1 MAEGRAFYCLTKTF
15 SLGHSPFAMTTSES
29 FICIGIMSGTSL
41 DGADAVAAD
50 FSSPVPVIRGRAHEP
65 FSPEL
70 RAELLSLCAPGENEI
85 ERSGAAS
92 VKLAQC
98 YAKAVESLLA
108 SSRIPREEIRAVGA
122 HGQTIRHCPDQH
134 FSIQLNYP
142 ALLAELTG
150 IDVVADF
157 RSADLAAGGQGA
169 PLVPAFHAR
178 AFRSDTFRVI
188 ANIGGIANLTILP
201 PVSSGAPVAGFDCGP
216 GNMLMDAWIWRQAG
230 KPYDK
235 DAEWARAGKVILPLL
250 QNMLS
255 DPYFSQPAPKSTGR
269 EYFNY
274 GWLERHL
281 RHFPGVDPR
290 DVQATLAELTAVTI
304 SEQVLLSGG
313 CERLMVCGGGSRNPL
328 LMARLAALLPGT
340 EVTTTDAVGISGD
353 DMEALAF
360 AWLAWRTLAGLPGNL
375 PSVTG
380 ASQETVL
387 GAIFPANP

>member
-1 MAEGRAFYCLTKTF
+1 
-15 SLGHSPFAMTTSES
+15 
-29 FICIGIMSGTSL
+29 
-41 DGADAVAAD
+41 
-50 FSSPVPVIRGRAHEP
+50 
-65 FSPEL
+65 
-70 RAELLSLCAPGENEI
+70 
-85 ERSGAAS
+85 
-92 VKLAQC
+92 
-98 YAKAVESLLA
+98 
-108 SSRIPREEIRAVGA
+108 
-122 HGQTIRHCPDQH
+122 
-134 FSIQLNYP
+134 
-142 ALLAELTG
+142 
-150 IDVVADF
+150 
-157 RSADLAAGGQGA
+157 
-169 PLVPAFHAR
+169 LVPAFHHALLAHPTER
-178 AFRSDTFRVI
+178 RMVL
-188 ANIGGIANLTILP
+188 NIGGIANLSLLIP
-201 PVSSGAPVAGFDCGP
+201 GQPVGGYDTGP

-313 CERLMVCGGGSRNPL
+313 CERLMVCGGGGRNPL

>member
-1 MAEGRAFYCLTKTF
+1 MIVEKYLIVLIDIVTTQSVLPEQGKRKSQTAINPLTR
-15 SLGHSPFAMTTSES
+15 
-29 FICIGIMSGTSL
+29 
-41 DGADAVAAD
+41 DA
-50 FSSPVPVIRGRAHEP
+50 RCHR
-65 FSPEL
+65 
-70 RAELLSLCAPGENEI
+70 R
-85 ERSGAAS
+85 RS
-92 VKLAQC
+92 
-98 YAKAVESLLA
+98 
-108 SSRIPREEIRAVGA
+108 
-122 HGQTIRHCPDQH
+122 
-134 FSIQLNYP
+134 
-142 ALLAELTG
+142 
-150 IDVVADF
+150 
-157 RSADLAAGGQGA
+157 
-169 PLVPAFHAR
+169 
-178 AFRSDTFRVI
+178 
-188 ANIGGIANLTILP
+188 
-201 PVSSGAPVAGFDCGP
+201 
-216 GNMLMDAWIWRQAG
+216 IWRQAG